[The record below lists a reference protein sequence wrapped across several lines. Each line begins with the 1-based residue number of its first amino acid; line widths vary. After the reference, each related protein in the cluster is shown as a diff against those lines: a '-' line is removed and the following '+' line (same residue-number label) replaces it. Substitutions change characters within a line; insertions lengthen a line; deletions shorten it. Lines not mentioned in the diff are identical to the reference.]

1 MYSVKEI
8 YYTFQGEGAYSG
20 RPSIFC
26 RFSGCNLW
34 SGREKDRKKAKCN
47 FCDTDFLGT
56 NGINGGKFFSEKELG
71 KKIIS
76 LWKNKD
82 NKNKPYVVFTGG
94 EPLLQLDKKLI
105 NFLKLSNF
113 EIGIETNGTIDL
125 PCEVDWV
132 CVSPKHEN
140 DFVLKKGDELKLIFP
155 QKKINPKSLENLN
168 FKHFFLQPM
177 DGPNLK
183 NNIKKTYDFC
193 NKNKKWNVSL
203 QIHKIVDMP

>member
-34 SGREKDRKKAKCN
+34 SGKEKDRKKAKCN
-47 FCDTDFLGT
+47 FCDTDFVGT
-56 NGINGGKFFSEKELG
+56 DGTNGGKFFSEKELG

-76 LWKNKD
+76 LWKNQK

-113 EIGIETNGTIDL
+113 EIGIETNGTIDFINGTKTYL
-125 PCEVDWV
+125 NN
-132 CVSPKHEN
+132 SIHNHKPKT
-140 DFVLKKGDELKLIFP
+140 GDMIIFP
-155 QKKINPKSLENLN
+155 NNLMHTAYPFNVDGERRSFSFNLDLDVKTKKILN
-168 FKHFFLQPM
+168 
-177 DGPNLK
+177 G
-183 NNIKKTYDFC
+183 
-193 NKNKKWNVSL
+193 
-203 QIHKIVDMP
+203 

>member
-1 MYSVKEI
+1 MLIEQDTV
-8 YYTFQGEGAYSG
+8 
-20 RPSIFC
+20 
-26 RFSGCNLW
+26 NLYQDH
-34 SGREKDRKKAKCN
+34 GVV
-47 FCDTDFLGT
+47 LV
-56 NGINGGKFFSEKELG
+56 

-76 LWKNKD
+76 LWKNK
-82 NKNKPYVVFTGG
+82 NYQPKPYVVFTGG

-125 PCEVDWV
+125 PCKVDWV

-183 NNIKKTYDFC
+183 SNIKKTYAFC
-193 NKNKKWNVSL
+193 DKNKKWNISL
-203 QIHKIVDMP
+203 QLHKIAGMP

>member
-8 YYTFQGEGAYSG
+8 YYTFQGEGAHSG
-20 RPSIFC
+20 RPSVFC

-34 SGREKDRKKAKCN
+34 SGREKDRKDAKCN
-47 FCDTDFLGT
+47 FCDTDFVGT
-56 NGINGGKFFSEKELG
+56 NGINGGNFFSEKELG

-76 LWKNKD
+76 LWKNKND
-82 NKNKPYVVFTGG
+82 KNKPYVVFTGG
-94 EPLLQLDKKLI
+94 EPLLQLDKRLI

-113 EIGIETNGTIDL
+113 EVGIETNGTIDL
-125 PCEVDWV
+125 PCKIDWV
-132 CVSPKHEN
+132 CVSPKDEN

-155 QKKINPKSLENLN
+155 QKKINPKCLENLN
-168 FKHFFLQPM
+168 FKYFFLQPM

-183 NNIKKTYDFC
+183 KNIKKTYDFC

-203 QIHKIVDMP
+203 QIHKMINIR

>member
-1 MYSVKEI
+1 MYNVKEI
-8 YYTFQGEGAYSG
+8 YYTFQGEGAYTG
-20 RPSIFC
+20 RPSVFC

-47 FCDTDFLGT
+47 FCDTDFVGID
-56 NGINGGKFFSEKELG
+56 GINGGKFSSEKTLG

-76 LWKNKD
+76 LWPSENK
-82 NKNKPYVVFTGG
+82 KNKPYVIFTGG

-105 NFLKLSNF
+105 SFLKKFNF
-113 EIGIETNGTIDL
+113 EIGIETNGTINL
-125 PCEVDWV
+125 PCKVDWV
-132 CVSPKHEN
+132 CVSPKNKN

-155 QKKINPKSLENLN
+155 QKKINPKNLENLK

-183 NNIKKTYDFC
+183 KNIKKTFAYCF
-193 NKNKKWNVSL
+193 KNKKWKVSL
-203 QIHKIVDMP
+203 QLHKIAGVR